1 MIPQARTPAP
11 INAMTYLLIRHRV
24 ADFATWKPVYDA
36 HALARAAAGLTD
48 VDLLR
53 ELDDPNQIV
62 LLFEVSDLQKA
73 KEFADS
79 PSLRDAMRNAGV
91 IDKPDLYF
99 LER

>member
-1 MIPQARTPAP
+1 
-11 INAMTYLLIRHRV
+11 MTYLLIRHRV

-36 HALARAAAGLTD
+36 HAPARTAAGLTD

-53 ELDDPNQIV
+53 DLDDPNQIV

-73 KEFADS
+73 REFVDS
-79 PSLRDAMRNAGV
+79 PSLRDAMSNAGV